1 MEARRAT
8 VGNGVR
14 EREMVLA
21 AEVVPKSLLVLGEHQ
36 DETNTWDGTLEG
48 FEGVHQHGASAYRQ
62 KLLRQVSAHTQ
73 PLAAS
78 NNYAK
83 GGPTPA
89 PLPRE
94 GSSYL

>member
-21 AEVVPKSLLVLGEHQ
+21 AEVVPKILLILGEHQ
-36 DETNTWDGTLEG
+36 NETNTGDGTLKG
-48 FEGVHQHGASAYRQ
+48 FERVHQHRASANGQ
-62 KLLRQVSAHTQ
+62 ELLGQVSAHTQ
-73 PLAAS
+73 PLAAGD
-78 NNYAK
+78 NYAK

>member
-36 DETNTWDGTLEG
+36 DEANTWDGTLEG
-48 FEGVHQHGASAYRQ
+48 FERVHQHRASANGQ
-62 KLLRQVSAHTQ
+62 ELLRQVSAHTQ
-73 PLAAS
+73 PLAAGD
-78 NNYAK
+78 NYAK